1 MRAVLAVFRH
11 ELRRIFTVRPVFSVF
26 ILAAAIYAVFYPQ
39 PYLTEALR
47 NVPIVVVDRDGTAS
61 SREMVRRLDA
71 TSDVS
76 VALVLPDLPSAQRAV
91 YERTVSGILLI
102 PGNFERDLLHGRP
115 SPVALYADASYF
127 LIYQRIA
134 GAVSAVARTLGA
146 EVESARLVGAGVDP
160 ALAGAVVD
168 PMPLTAVPLF
178 NPQGGYA
185 SYLLPAAF
193 ILILQQLLLIG
204 TGLLGTIPDPGPDP
218 GPDPNQPKA
227 GPLAT
232 VTGKYM
238 AYLVPAALILPFYL
252 IALPYLYGIPRLGSP
267 ATVLLF
273 ALPFVLAVCGLGLIA
288 SAVFRTPLAVQLATA
303 AVGLPVFF
311 LAGFSWPQES
321 MPDAVRL
328 VARLLPSTSAIDGL
342 VRVAQLGAP
351 LSEVAE
357 PFLTLWALA
366 GLYGAI
372 AVALAARRGAP
383 APRPGQVDR
392 RR

>member
-11 ELRRIFTVRPVFSVF
+11 ELRRIFTLRPVFSVF

-47 NVPIVVVDRDGTAS
+47 NVPIVVVDRDGTSS

-91 YERTVSGILLI
+91 YERAVSGILLI

-185 SYLLPAAF
+185 TYLLPAAF

-218 GPDPNQPKA
+218 SRPKA

-238 AYLVPAALILPFYL
+238 ACLVPAALILPFYL

-273 ALPFVLAVCGLGLIA
+273 ALPFALAVNGLGLIA

-303 AVGLPVFF
+303 AVGLPFFF

-372 AVALAARRGAP
+372 AVALAARR
-383 APRPGQVDR
+383 DR
-392 RR
+392 SN

>member
-1 MRAVLAVFRH
+1 MKVVAMRAVFAVFRH
-11 ELRRIFTVRPVFSVF
+11 ELRRIFTLRPVFSVF

-47 NVPIVVVDRDGTAS
+47 NVPIVVVDRDGTSS

-185 SYLLPAAF
+185 TYLLPAAF
-193 ILILQQLLLIG
+193 VLILQQLLLIG
-204 TGLLGTIPDPGPDP
+204 TGLLGTIPDPDRPS
-218 GPDPNQPKA
+218 A
-227 GPLAT
+227 GALAT
-232 VTGKYM
+232 VTGKYI

-267 ATVLLF
+267 ATILLF

-342 VRVAQLGAP
+342 VRVAQLGGP
-351 LSEVAE
+351 LSEVAD

-372 AVALAARRGAP
+372 AVALAARRG
-383 APRPGQVDR
+383 RYGHVDR

>member
-1 MRAVLAVFRH
+1 MRSVLAVFRH
-11 ELRRIFTVRPVFSVF
+11 ELRRIFTVRPVFAVF
-26 ILAAAIYAVFYPQ
+26 ILGAAIYAAFYPQ
-39 PYLTEALR
+39 PYVNEALR
-47 NVPIVVVDRDGTAS
+47 NVPVVVVDRDGTSS

-102 PGNFERDLLHGRP
+102 PQNFERDLLHGRP
-115 SPVALYADASYF
+115 SPVALYADAGYF

-134 GAVSAVARTLGA
+134 GAVSAVARTLGV

-160 ALAGAVVD
+160 AMAGAAVD

-178 NPQGGYA
+178 NPQAGYA
-185 SYLLPAAF
+185 TYLLPAAF
-193 ILILQQLLLIG
+193 VLILQQLLLIG
-204 TGLLGTIPDPGPDP
+204 TGLLGTTPDPDRPS
-218 GPDPNQPKA
+218 A
-227 GPLAT
+227 SPLAT

-238 AYLVPAALILPFYL
+238 AYLVPEAAILPFYL
-252 IALPYLYGIPRLGSP
+252 IALPYLYGIPRLGS
-267 ATVLLF
+267 AGTIFLF
-273 ALPFVLAVCGLGLIA
+273 ALPFALAVSGLGLIA

-311 LAGFSWPQES
+311 LAGFAWPPEA
-321 MPDAVRL
+321 MPEAVRL
-328 VARLLPSTSAIDGL
+328 IARLLPSTAAIDGL
-342 VRVAQLGAP
+342 VRVAQLGAS

-366 GLYGAI
+366 GLYSAAAI
-372 AVALAARRGAP
+372 ALASRRSLNSGLP
-383 APRPGQVDR
+383 E
-392 RR
+392 

>member
-1 MRAVLAVFRH
+1 MRAVFAVFRH
-11 ELRRIFTVRPVFSVF
+11 ELRRIFTVRPVFAVF
-26 ILAAAIYAVFYPQ
+26 ILGAAIYAAFYPQ
-39 PYLTEALR
+39 PYLNEALR
-47 NVPIVVVDRDGTAS
+47 NVPIVVVDRDGTSS

-102 PGNFERDLLHGRP
+102 PLNFERDLLHGRP

-146 EVESARLVGAGVDP
+146 EVESARLVAAGVDP

-185 SYLLPAAF
+185 TYLLPAAF
-193 ILILQQLLLIG
+193 VLILQQLLLIG
-204 TGLLGTIPDPGPDP
+204 TGLLGTIPDPGPD
-218 GPDPNQPKA
+218 QPRA

-238 AYLVPAALILPFYL
+238 AYLVPEALILPFYL

-267 ATVLLF
+267 ATILLF
-273 ALPFVLAVCGLGLIA
+273 ALPFVLAVSGLGLIA

-311 LAGFSWPQES
+311 LAGFAWPQEA

-328 VARLLPSTSAIDGL
+328 IARLLPSTSAIDGL
-342 VRVAQLGAP
+342 VRTAQLGAS

-357 PFLTLWALA
+357 PFLTLWTLA

-383 APRPGQVDR
+383 APRLGHVDR

>member
-1 MRAVLAVFRH
+1 MRAVFAVFRH

-47 NVPIVVVDRDGTAS
+47 NVPIVVVDRDGTNS

-185 SYLLPAAF
+185 TYLLPAAF
-193 ILILQQLLLIG
+193 VLILQQLLLIG
-204 TGLLGTIPDPGPDP
+204 TGLLGTIPDP
-218 GPDPNQPKA
+218 DPNHPKA

-273 ALPFVLAVCGLGLIA
+273 ALPFALAVSGLGMIA

-303 AVGLPVFF
+303 AVGLPFFF

-372 AVALAARRGAP
+372 AVALAARRDRYGH
-383 APRPGQVDR
+383 VDR

>member
-1 MRAVLAVFRH
+1 MKAVLAVFRH
-11 ELRRIFTVRPVFSVF
+11 ELRRIFTLRPVFSVF

-39 PYLTEALR
+39 PYLNEALR
-47 NVPIVVVDRDGTAS
+47 NVPIVVVDRDGTSS

-102 PGNFERDLLHGRP
+102 PGTFERDLLHGRP

-146 EVESARLVGAGVDP
+146 EVESARLVAAGVDP
-160 ALAGAVVD
+160 ALAGVVVD

-185 SYLLPAAF
+185 TYLLPAAF

-218 GPDPNQPKA
+218 GRPKA

-267 ATVLLF
+267 VTVLLF
-273 ALPFVLAVCGLGLIA
+273 ALPFVLAVNGLGLIA
-288 SAVFRTPLAVQLATA
+288 AAVFRTPLAVQLATA
-303 AVGLPVFF
+303 AVGLPFFF

-328 VARLLPSTSAIDGL
+328 AARLLPSTSAIDGL

-383 APRPGQVDR
+383 APRPGHVDR

>member
-1 MRAVLAVFRH
+1 MRAVFAVFRH

-47 NVPIVVVDRDGTAS
+47 NVPIVVVDRDGTSS

-91 YERTVSGILLI
+91 YERAVSGILLI

-146 EVESARLVGAGVDP
+146 EVESARLVAAGVDP

-185 SYLLPAAF
+185 TYLLPAAF

-204 TGLLGTIPDPGPDP
+204 TGLLGTIPDPGR
-218 GPDPNQPKA
+218 PNA

-267 ATVLLF
+267 TTVLLF
-273 ALPFVLAVCGLGLIA
+273 ALPFALAVNGLGMIA
-288 SAVFRTPLAVQLATA
+288 AAVFRTPLAVQLATA
-303 AVGLPVFF
+303 AVGLPFFF

-342 VRVAQLGAP
+342 VRTAQLGAP

-372 AVALAARRGAP
+372 AVALAARRDRYGH
-383 APRPGQVDR
+383 VDR

>member
-1 MRAVLAVFRH
+1 MRVVAMRAVFAVFRH
-11 ELRRIFTVRPVFSVF
+11 ELRRIFTVRPVFAVF
-26 ILAAAIYAVFYPQ
+26 ILGAAIYAAFYPQ
-39 PYLTEALR
+39 PYLNEALR
-47 NVPIVVVDRDGTAS
+47 NVPIVVVDRDGTSS

-102 PGNFERDLLHGRP
+102 PLNFERDLLHGRP

-146 EVESARLVGAGVDP
+146 EVESARLVAAGVDP

-185 SYLLPAAF
+185 TYLLPAAF
-193 ILILQQLLLIG
+193 VLILQQLLLIG
-204 TGLLGTIPDPGPDP
+204 TGLLGTIPDPGPD
-218 GPDPNQPKA
+218 QPRA

-238 AYLVPAALILPFYL
+238 AYLVPEALILPFYL

-267 ATVLLF
+267 ATILLF
-273 ALPFVLAVCGLGLIA
+273 ALPFVLAVSGLGLIA

-311 LAGFSWPQES
+311 LAGFAWPQEA

-328 VARLLPSTSAIDGL
+328 IARLLPSTSAIDGL
-342 VRVAQLGAP
+342 VRTAQLGAS

-357 PFLTLWALA
+357 PFLTLWTLA

-383 APRPGQVDR
+383 APRLGHVDR